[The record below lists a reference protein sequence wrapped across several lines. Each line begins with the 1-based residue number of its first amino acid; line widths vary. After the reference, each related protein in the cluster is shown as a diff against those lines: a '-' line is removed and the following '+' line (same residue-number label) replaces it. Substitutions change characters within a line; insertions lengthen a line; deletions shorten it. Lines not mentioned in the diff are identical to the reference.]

1 MTWQVHLRITQ
12 YSNAGLRSWQQAK
25 EDESIP
31 SLWTPAA
38 RREYWNMIMHNTFL
52 FTESLLLCSWHF
64 TSSQKRQKKAT
75 CLKKIKIHC
84 KRRTRQSYSF
94 NYTGNMEA
102 GCETESIKGNQR
114 ERISIC
120 QRFPTTPQTPFEAL
134 TDWPGSPLAA
144 QVIWRRFVI
153 CSDKKS
159 SKYLTKRIK

>member
-84 KRRTRQSYSF
+84 KHRTRQSYSF

-102 GCETESIKGNQR
+102 GCETESIKGNRQGSESQSVKGFPQR
-114 ERISIC
+114 LRRRLKRS
-120 QRFPTTPQTPFEAL
+120 PTGPAARSLHRWYDGDLWYVPIRNL
-134 TDWPGSPLAA
+134 PNIWPKG
-144 QVIWRRFVI
+144 
-153 CSDKKS
+153 
-159 SKYLTKRIK
+159 